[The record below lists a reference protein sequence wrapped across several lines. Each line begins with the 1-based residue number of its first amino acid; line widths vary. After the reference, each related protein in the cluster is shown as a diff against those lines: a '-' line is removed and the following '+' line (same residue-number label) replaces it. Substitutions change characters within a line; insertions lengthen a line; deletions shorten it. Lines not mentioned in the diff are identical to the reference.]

1 MATTQLLPGTL
12 LPWFEHHGRHDLP
25 WQHPRTPYR
34 VWLSEV
40 MLQQT
45 QVATVIPYF
54 LRFLER
60 FPDLAALA
68 AAPADALMAHWA
80 GLGDYARARNL
91 QAAARACVQHHDGQ
105 LPRDPKHRAYLQEQ
119 MIKYLFNEG
128 SVDAVAGYQAPQQT
142 QD

>member
-1 MATTQLLPGTL
+1 MATMQLLPGTL
-12 LPWFEHHGRHDLP
+12 LPWFERHGRHDLP

-80 GLGDYARARNL
+80 GLGYYARARNL

-105 LPRDPKHRAYLQEQ
+105 L
-119 MIKYLFNEG
+119 
-128 SVDAVAGYQAPQQT
+128 
-142 QD
+142 